1 MAVSEKRAVVAGS
14 RAELAELVADKF
26 VVRVRKCVKRQGVA
40 HVVLTGGSVA
50 RDVHRAIASHPD
62 RGSVD
67 WSAVHFWWGD
77 ERYLPA
83 GDSERNE
90 QQATQDML
98 EALGVPPDRIHRM
111 PSYRPDATTEDAAAT
126 YAAELSAHAS
136 ENSSWPTFDIA
147 FAGVGPDGHV
157 LSVFPGLPQTSIS
170 SETVVGVDDSPKP
183 PPHRM
188 TMSLPLL
195 NRAKRVWMVAS
206 GSDKAA
212 AIGLALAGAHV
223 SEVPAAGLSGTQS
236 TKVFIDA
243 ELAADLPDELV
254 ERQRFWSADD
264 ERADYVPNALR

>member
-1 MAVSEKRAVVAGS
+1 MTEKRAVVAGS

-50 RDVHRAIASHPD
+50 RDVHRAIAAHPD
-62 RGSVD
+62 RASVD
-67 WSAVHFWWGD
+67 WSVVHFWWGD
-77 ERYLPA
+77 ERFLPS
-83 GDSERNE
+83 GDLERNE
-90 QQATQDML
+90 QQATDDML
-98 EALGVPPDRIHRM
+98 DSLGVTAECIHRM
-111 PSYRPDATTEDAAAT
+111 PAALPDLTPADAAGA
-126 YAAELSAHAS
+126 YAAELASHAAKGDD
-136 ENSSWPTFDIA
+136 WPIFDIA

-157 LSVFPGLPQTSIS
+157 LSVFPGSPHASLD

-183 PPHRM
+183 PPQRV
-188 TMSLPLL
+188 TMSIPLL

-206 GSDKAA
+206 GADKAP

-223 SEVPAAGLSGTQS
+223 SEVPAAGLSGTSS

-243 ELAADLPDELV
+243 ELATEVPEDLV

>member
-1 MAVSEKRAVVAGS
+1 VTEKRAVVAGS

-50 RDVHRAIASHPD
+50 SDVHRAIAAHPD
-62 RGSVD
+62 RSSVD

-77 ERYLPA
+77 ERFLPD
-83 GDSERNE
+83 GDGERNE
-90 QQATQDML
+90 KQATDDVL
-98 EALGVPPDRIHRM
+98 EPLGVPRENIHRM
-111 PSYRPDATTEDAAAT
+111 PALHTGLTLDAAADH
-126 YAAELSAHAS
+126 YLAELARCATSGADF
-136 ENSSWPTFDIA
+136 PDFDIA

-157 LSVFPGLPQTSIS
+157 LSVFPGLPQAHLDR
-170 SETVVGVDDSPKP
+170 ETVVGVTDSPKP
-183 PPHRM
+183 PPERI
-188 TMSLPLL
+188 TMSIPLL
-195 NRAKRVWMVAS
+195 NRAKRVWLVAS
-206 GSDKAA
+206 GADKAP

-243 ELAADLPDELV
+243 ELAADVPDELV

>member
-1 MAVSEKRAVVAGS
+1 VTEKRAVVAGS

-50 RDVHRAIASHPD
+50 RDVHRAIAGHPD
-62 RGSVD
+62 RPSVD

-77 ERYLPA
+77 ERFLPV
-83 GDSERNE
+83 GDPERNE
-90 QQATQDML
+90 QQATNDML
-98 EALGVPPDRIHRM
+98 EPLGVPPENIHRM
-111 PSYRPDATTEDAAAT
+111 PASRPDLTSEV
-126 YAAELSAHAS
+126 AAEHYLADLAAFAAGGAHFP
-136 ENSSWPTFDIA
+136 EFDIA

-157 LSVFPGLPQTSIS
+157 LSVFPGLPQAHLDR
-170 SETVVGVDDSPKP
+170 ETVVGVTDSPKP
-183 PPHRM
+183 PPERI
-188 TMSLPLL
+188 TMSIPLL
-195 NRAKRVWMVAS
+195 NRAKRVWLVAS
-206 GSDKAA
+206 GADKAA

-223 SEVPAAGLSGTQS
+223 SEVPAAGVSGTHS

-243 ELAADLPDELV
+243 QLAADVPDELV

>member
-1 MAVSEKRAVVAGS
+1 VTKKRVVVAGS

-50 RDVHRAIASHPD
+50 RDVHRAIAAHPD
-62 RGSVD
+62 RETVD

-77 ERYLPA
+77 DRYLPE

-90 QQATQDML
+90 SQATDDML
-98 EALGVPPDRIHRM
+98 QSLGVSPDRIHRM
-111 PSYRPDATTEDAAAT
+111 PAHDPGVSVDLAADH
-126 YAAELSAHAS
+126 YAAELAQYGAG
-136 ENSSWPTFDIA
+136 EGVWPEFDIA

-157 LSVFPGLPQTSIS
+157 LSVFPGFAHASA
-170 SETVVGVDDSPKP
+170 EREAVVGVENSPKP
-183 PPHRM
+183 PAQRITM
-188 TMSLPLL
+188 TIPLL
-195 NRAKRVWMVAS
+195 NRAKRVWLVAS
-206 GSDKAA
+206 GADKAP

-223 SEVPAAGLSGTQS
+223 AEVPAAGLCGTQS

-243 ELAADLPDELV
+243 ELAAGVPSELV
-254 ERQRFWSADD
+254 ERERFWSADD

>member
-1 MAVSEKRAVVAGS
+1 VTEKRAVVANS

-50 RDVHRAIASHPD
+50 RDVHRAIAAHPH
-62 RGSVD
+62 RASVD

-83 GDSERNE
+83 GDSERND
-90 QQATQDML
+90 QQATEDML
-98 EALGVPPDRIHRM
+98 DALAVPTSHIHRM
-111 PSYRPDATTEDAAAT
+111 PAHHQSVALDVAAGHYQTELASFAAGGA
-126 YAAELSAHAS
+126 
-136 ENSSWPTFDIA
+136 SWPEFDIA

-157 LSVFPGLPQTSIS
+157 LSVFPGSPQASYDG
-170 SETVVGVDDSPKP
+170 EAVLGVENSPKP
-183 PPHRM
+183 PPQRI
-188 TMSLPLL
+188 TLTIPLL
-195 NRAKRVWMVAS
+195 NRAQRVWLVAS
-206 GSDKAA
+206 GADKAPA
-212 AIGLALAGAHV
+212 VGLALAGAHT
-223 SEVPAAGLSGTQS
+223 SEVPAAGLGGTQS

-243 ELAADLPDELV
+243 DLAAGVPDELV